1 MPKVSCC
8 PFRLHVYTFLVSGG
22 WKQIFLAIVFCRDP
36 SSSFFS
42 EIFRYSYS
50 YASLR
55 PPEESVAVIVVTWK
69 IFILSIF
76 KKKNFVLGL
85 IIDFN
90 IFRFSFLKNS
100 ISDTQVKGS
109 TKQRNSVSRQDHV
122 TE

>member
-1 MPKVSCC
+1 M
-8 PFRLHVYTFLVSGG
+8 YTRFSYPADGNKFSWPLCFAVIP
-22 WKQIFLAIVFCRDP
+22 QVL
-36 SSSFFS
+36 SSAKYFGTA
-42 EIFRYSYS
+42 YS

-90 IFRFSFLKNS
+90 IFRFSF
-100 ISDTQVKGS
+100 
-109 TKQRNSVSRQDHV
+109 
-122 TE
+122 